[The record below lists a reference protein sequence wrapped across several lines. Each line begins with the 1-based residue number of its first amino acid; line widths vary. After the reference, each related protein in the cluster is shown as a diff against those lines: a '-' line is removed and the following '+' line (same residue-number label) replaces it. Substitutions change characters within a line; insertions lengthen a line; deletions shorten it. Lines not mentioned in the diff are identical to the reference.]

1 MQITI
6 HRGSCEIGGSCI
18 ELQSGSSRIVLELGM
33 PLVEPDGTRFDMD
46 RWARLQ
52 GPELVEC
59 GVLPNVRGLY
69 RWHKDSPSVDGLFLS
84 HAHMDHCGFSH
95 FVHPRIKVYAGEA
108 SHRLLELNTLFTPF
122 AGVTANSGSLKSGK
136 PLKCGEFRI
145 TPFLVD
151 HSAFDAYA
159 FLVEA
164 GGKRLFY
171 SGDFRD
177 HGRKSKT
184 FHFICEALSRTR
196 ADALLLEG
204 TMLGR
209 PQGKTLTEE
218 EIEKQLIGLLTAKHG
233 PFFICMSAQNIDRL
247 VSLYRA
253 VLQTGFE
260 LVVDIYTAHVLGAV
274 KDFADIPHPSASYD
288 RLKVFYPYN
297 LSRRLADQGRQ
308 ELLYRYKNFKISREE
323 IEKYAERTVMMVRP
337 AMQVDLGKMD
347 ILPGATFIYSMWKGY
362 QDEKAVGRLMAFARE
377 KKMDVRYIH
386 SSGHA
391 TPQALK
397 KLIDASKPGAVIPIH
412 TAHPEKFHDL
422 GANIRL
428 LEDGEKL
435 HL

>member
-1 MQITI
+1 MQLTI

-18 ELQSGSSRIVLELGM
+18 ELQSGSSRIVLDLGM
-33 PLVEPDGTRFDMD
+33 PLLEPGGTRFDIN
-46 RWARLQ
+46 RWASLQ
-52 GPELVEC
+52 GPELAEC
-59 GVLPNVRGLY
+59 GVLPNVPGLY
-69 RWHKDSPSVDGLFLS
+69 HWHKGSPSVDGLLLS
-84 HAHMDHCGFSH
+84 HAHMDHYGFSH
-95 FVHPRIKVYAGEA
+95 FVHPQVTVYAGEA
-108 SHRLLELNTLFTPF
+108 SHRLLELSTLFTPF
-122 AGVTANSGSLKSGK
+122 VGVTANRGLLKSGISF
-136 PLKCGEFRI
+136 KCGEFRI

-159 FLVEA
+159 FLIEA

-171 SGDFRD
+171 TGDFRD

-184 FHFICEALSRTR
+184 FPFICKTLSRTR
-196 ADALLLEG
+196 VDALLLEG

-209 PQGKTLTEE
+209 PQERTPTED
-218 EIEKQLIGLLTAKHG
+218 EIEKQLVGLLTAKHG

-260 LVVDIYTAHVLGAV
+260 LIVDVYTAHVLGAV
-274 KDFADIPHPSASYD
+274 KDFASIPHPSSAYE
-288 RLKVFYPYN
+288 RLKVFYPYY
-297 LSRRLADQGRQ
+297 LSRRLADQDRQ
-308 ELLYRYKNFKISREE
+308 EILYRYKNFKISRAE
-323 IEKYAERTVMMVRP
+323 IKEYAGKTVMMVRP
-337 AMQVDLGKMD
+337 SMQIDLDRMD

-362 QDEKAVGRLMAFARE
+362 QDEKSVGRLMEFARQ

-391 TPQALK
+391 TPQTLK
-397 KLIDASKPGAVIPIH
+397 KLIDASKAGVVIPIH
-412 TAHPEKFHDL
+412 TAHPEKFYDL
-422 GANIRL
+422 SANIRL